1 MPYVEL
7 DDRPEGWE
15 VAAETT
21 AAEDDGGTDE
31 SWAREWDAVDAD
43 RSVVAW

>member
-1 MPYVEL
+1 M

-31 SWAREWDAVDAD
+31 DDSAGHYREWDAVGSAF
-43 RSVVAW
+43 